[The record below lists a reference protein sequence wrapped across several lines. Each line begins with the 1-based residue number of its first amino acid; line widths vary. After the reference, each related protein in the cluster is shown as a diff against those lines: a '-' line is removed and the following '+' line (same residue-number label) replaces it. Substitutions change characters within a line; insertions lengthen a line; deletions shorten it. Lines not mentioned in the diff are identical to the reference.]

1 MATHMQ
7 EQMDNIIN
15 KVGEWQRTYGEAMNE
30 IINANLAVIDSFNEM
45 LATLSMDDSTVTV
58 KYDI

>member
-1 MATHMQ
+1 MQ